1 MIRIVITKINN
12 KYQMTGDATFSELHL
27 QNHAVFQKL
36 YQIVMT
42 IVNYSQS
49 LIQINHLVQDHFT
62 ICKNS

>member
-42 IVNYSQS
+42 IVN
-49 LIQINHLVQDHFT
+49 LVSVF
-62 ICKNS
+62 NSNKPFSPGSFYNL